1 MLVPKGVNFIKAM
14 KFHFE
19 KLINR
24 IAEADNQEKIKENET
39 ILMLSMLGLMLLL
52 AAVIS
57 GIIGTYWQ
65 ERLIMVVIVT
75 GCLFCCGLFMM
86 LLIRLKQDT
95 RLKTHLMSIALL
107 LGLLA
112 TFVAYYQRV
121 TIIFWMIFLIMI
133 IMSNMMIQRTLFYYM
148 IIAGVLFFPVS
159 LLYYPIASIQ
169 IDDAF
174 NLTLVAVLSCIIAAS
189 IVTNRIYQQILVK
202 KSAIYAD
209 TVSQKEDLNQLY
221 DDVVAHQQQL
231 KAQNEL
237 LFLYNTQIEANQERL
252 EFLAYTD
259 TLTGMPNRKMI
270 LEQIDLMIDLNRE
283 NPHHFAL
290 VFIDLDNF
298 KKINDSMGHGA
309 GDLLLQQVTARLR
322 KTMDDKDLL
331 GRLGGD
337 ELAILIRRQISDEKI
352 LGDTQELLNLLGNP
366 FRLDD
371 KAVIITASF
380 GIAIWPVDA
389 STSGDLLKAADT
401 AMYKA
406 KAMGKNCVQ
415 FYRKEM
421 KTEVLYKMELEN
433 QMIEAFEKEMF
444 FVEYQPIVD
453 VADQKKASFEALL
466 RWEAPGRG
474 LVSPAEFIP
483 MAEEI
488 GLIGELGEWVL
499 RQACEKIK
507 EVREQYDIDIHIAV
521 NVSAVQMKRPD
532 FLTGVKAVIR
542 ETGTPPARLTFE
554 ITESVFIGNMA
565 QAIEIIRDLKDFGVM
580 ISLDD
585 FGTGYSSLSYL
596 LQLPIDVL
604 KIDRSFIALIEKEEK
619 NNRIVGSIIEMVH
632 GLGIQ
637 VVAEGVEEIPQFD
650 FLKDKHCDWI
660 QGYLMSRPLGDVAMA
675 EYLLQQRDKD

>member
-1 MLVPKGVNFIKAM
+1 MIFIKTIRA
-14 KFHFE
+14 HFE
-19 KLINR
+19 ELINN
-24 IAEADNQEKIKENET
+24 IAEADNLEKIKANET
-39 ILMLSMLGLMLLL
+39 LLMLSLLGPMLML
-52 AAVIS
+52 AAVVS
-57 GIIGTYWQ
+57 GIIGIYWQ
-65 ERLIMVVIVT
+65 ESLVRVVKVT
-75 GCLFCCGLFMM
+75 SSLFFCGLFMM
-86 LLIRLKQDT
+86 ILIRLKQSNQF
-95 RLKTHLMSIALL
+95 KIHLMSSALL

-112 TFVAYYQRV
+112 TYLAYYQRL
-121 TIIFWMIFLIMI
+121 TIIFWMIILIMV
-133 IMSNMMIQRTLFYYM
+133 IMSNMMVQRTLFNYM
-148 IIAGVLFFPVS
+148 IGGGALYFMASLF
-159 LLYYPIASIQ
+159 YYPTATIQ
-169 IDDAF
+169 IDHAF
-174 NLTLVAVLSCIIAAS
+174 NLTLMAVLLCIIVAS
-189 IVTNRIYQQILVK
+189 IVTNRIYRQILSK

-221 DDVVAHQQQL
+221 DDVIAHQQQL

-237 LFLYNTQIEANQERL
+237 LVLYNTQIEANRERL

-259 TLTGMPNRKMI
+259 TLTGIPNRKMI
-270 LEQIDLMIDLNRE
+270 MEQIDLLIDLNKGS
-283 NPHHFAL
+283 PHHFAL

-309 GDLLLQQVTARLR
+309 GDLLLQQVTSRLR
-322 KTMDDKDLL
+322 EAMDDKDLL

-352 LGDTQELLNLLGNP
+352 LGDTQKLLNQLGNP
-366 FRLDD
+366 FYLED

-389 STSGDLLKAADT
+389 RSSNDLLKAADT

-406 KAMGKNCVQ
+406 KEMGKNSIQ

-433 QMIEAFEKEMF
+433 QMIEAFQKEQF

-453 VADQKKASFEALL
+453 LTDRNKVSFEALM
-466 RWEAPGRG
+466 RWQAPERG

-483 MAEEI
+483 LAEEI
-488 GLIGELGEWVL
+488 GLIGDLGEWVL
-499 RQACEKIK
+499 RQACEKIR
-507 EVREQYDIDIHIAV
+507 EVREQFGIDIRIAV
-521 NVSAVQMKRPD
+521 NVSAVQMKRPG
-532 FLTGVKAVIR
+532 FLAGVKAVIR
-542 ETGTPPARLTFE
+542 EAGTPPEQLTFE
-554 ITESVFIGNMA
+554 ITESVFIGNIE
-565 QAIEIIRDLKDFGVM
+565 QAIEIITELKAFGVL

-604 KIDRSFIALIEKEEK
+604 KIDRSFIAALEKGEK

-637 VVAEGVEEIPQFD
+637 VVAEGVEETLQFD
-650 FLKDKHCDWI
+650 FLKDKQCDWI

-675 EYLLQQRDKD
+675 EYLLRQQEQK

>member
-1 MLVPKGVNFIKAM
+1 
-14 KFHFE
+14 
-19 KLINR
+19 
-24 IAEADNQEKIKENET
+24 
-39 ILMLSMLGLMLLL
+39 
-52 AAVIS
+52 
-57 GIIGTYWQ
+57 
-65 ERLIMVVIVT
+65 
-75 GCLFCCGLFMM
+75 
-86 LLIRLKQDT
+86 
-95 RLKTHLMSIALL
+95 
-107 LGLLA
+107 
-112 TFVAYYQRV
+112 
-121 TIIFWMIFLIMI
+121 MI

-148 IIAGVLFFPVS
+148 IIAGAIFFTAS
-159 LLYYPIASIQ
+159 QFYYPTASIQ

-174 NLTLVAVLSCIIAAS
+174 NLTLMVVLLCIIVAS
-189 IVTNRIYQQILVK
+189 VVSNQIYQQIILK

-209 TVSQKEDLNQLY
+209 TVSQKEDLNLLY
-221 DDVVAHQQQL
+221 DDVIAHHQQL

-237 LFLYNTQIEANQERL
+237 LFLYNTEIEANQERL

-270 LEQIDLMIDLNRE
+270 LEQIDLMIDLNKE

-309 GDLLLQQVTARLR
+309 GDLLLQQVTIRLR
-322 KTMDDKDLL
+322 NAMDDKDLL

-337 ELAILIRRQISDEKI
+337 ELAILVRRQISDEKI
-352 LGDTQELLNLLGNP
+352 LGDIQKLLNLLGNP
-366 FRLDD
+366 FKLDD
-371 KAVIITASF
+371 KSAIITASF

-389 STSGDLLKAADT
+389 SNSSDLLKAADT

-406 KAMGKNCVQ
+406 KAMGKNCIQ

-453 VADQKKASFEALL
+453 VEDQKKASFEALL
-466 RWEAPGRG
+466 RWDAPGRG

-499 RQACEKIK
+499 RQACGKIR
-507 EVREQYDIDIHIAV
+507 EVREQYGMDIHIAV

-532 FLTGVKAVIR
+532 FLAGVKAVIQ
-542 ETGTPPARLTFE
+542 EAGTPPERLTIE
-554 ITESVFIGNMA
+554 ITESVFIGNME
-565 QAIEIIRDLKDFGVM
+565 QAIAIISDLKEFGVL

-604 KIDRSFIALIEKEEK
+604 KIDRSFIASIEKGEK

-637 VVAEGVEEIPQFD
+637 VVAEGVEEISQFD
-650 FLKDKHCDWI
+650 FLKDKNCDWI
-660 QGYLMSRPLGDVAMA
+660 QGYLMSRPLGDAAMA
-675 EYLLQQRDKD
+675 EYLLRQQDEE

>member
-1 MLVPKGVNFIKAM
+1 MIFIKTIQ
-14 KFHFE
+14 FYFE
-19 KLINR
+19 KIINR
-24 IAEADNQEKIKENET
+24 IAESDNLEQIKENET
-39 ILMLSMLGLMLLL
+39 ILMLSMLGPMLLM
-52 AAVIS
+52 AAVVS

-65 ERLIMVVIVT
+65 EPPVRVLSVT
-75 GCLFCCGLFMM
+75 STLFFCGLFLMI
-86 LLIRLKQDT
+86 LIRLKQSK
-95 RLKTHLMSIALL
+95 RLKIHLMSIALL

-112 TFVAYYQRV
+112 TYLAYYERF
-121 TIIFWMIFLIMI
+121 TIIFWMIILIMI

-148 IIAGVLFFPVS
+148 IIAGAIFFTAS
-159 LLYYPIASIQ
+159 QFYYPTASIQ

-174 NLTLVAVLSCIIAAS
+174 NLTLMVVLLCIIVAS
-189 IVTNRIYQQILVK
+189 VVSNQIYQQIILK

-209 TVSQKEDLNQLY
+209 TVSQKEDLNLLY
-221 DDVVAHQQQL
+221 DDVIAHHQQL

-237 LFLYNTQIEANQERL
+237 LFLYNTEIEANQERL

-270 LEQIDLMIDLNRE
+270 LEQIDLMIDLNKE

-309 GDLLLQQVTARLR
+309 GDLLLQQVTIRLR
-322 KTMDDKDLL
+322 NAMDDKDLL

-337 ELAILIRRQISDEKI
+337 ELAILVRRQISDEKI
-352 LGDTQELLNLLGNP
+352 LGDIQKLLNLLGNP
-366 FRLDD
+366 FKLDD
-371 KAVIITASF
+371 KSAIITASF

-389 STSGDLLKAADT
+389 SNSSDLLKAADT

-406 KAMGKNCVQ
+406 KAMGKNCIQ

-453 VADQKKASFEALL
+453 VEDQKKASFEALL
-466 RWEAPGRG
+466 RWDAPGRG

-499 RQACEKIK
+499 RQACGKIR
-507 EVREQYDIDIHIAV
+507 EVREQYGMDIHIAV

-532 FLTGVKAVIR
+532 FLAGVKAVIQ
-542 ETGTPPARLTFE
+542 EAGTPPERLTIE
-554 ITESVFIGNMA
+554 ITESVFIGNME
-565 QAIEIIRDLKDFGVM
+565 QAIAIISDLKEFGVL

-604 KIDRSFIALIEKEEK
+604 KIDRSFIASIEKGEK

-637 VVAEGVEEIPQFD
+637 VVAEGVEEISQFD
-650 FLKDKHCDWI
+650 FLKDKNCDWI
-660 QGYLMSRPLGDVAMA
+660 QGYLMSRPLGDAAMA
-675 EYLLQQRDKD
+675 EYLLRQQDEE

>member
-1 MLVPKGVNFIKAM
+1 VNLIKAM

-86 LLIRLKQDT
+86 LLIRMKQDT
-95 RLKTHLMSIALL
+95 RLKTHLMSMALL

-148 IIAGVLFFPVS
+148 LIAGILFFPVS

-174 NLTLVAVLSCIIAAS
+174 NLALVAVLSCIIVAS
-189 IVTNRIYQQILVK
+189 IVTNRIYQQILIK

-270 LEQIDLMIDLNRE
+270 LEQIDLMIDLNKE

-352 LGDTQELLNLLGNP
+352 LGYTQELLNLLGNP

-371 KAVIITASF
+371 KAAIITASF

-433 QMIEAFEKEMF
+433 QLIEAFEKEMF

-453 VADQKKASFEALL
+453 VADQKKAGFEALL
-466 RWEAPGRG
+466 RWEAPDRG

-499 RQACEKIK
+499 RQACEKIR

-532 FLTGVKAVIR
+532 FLAGVKAVIR
-542 ETGTPPARLTFE
+542 ETGTPPERLTFE

-604 KIDRSFIALIEKEEK
+604 KIDRSFIAQIEKEEK
-619 NNRIVGSIIEMVH
+619 NNRIIGSIIEMVH

>member
-1 MLVPKGVNFIKAM
+1 VNFIKAM

-95 RLKTHLMSIALL
+95 RLKTHLMSMALL

-148 IIAGVLFFPVS
+148 LIAGVLFFPVS

-174 NLTLVAVLSCIIAAS
+174 NLALVAVLSCIIAAS
-189 IVTNRIYQQILVK
+189 IVTNRIYQQILIK

>member
-1 MLVPKGVNFIKAM
+1 M
-14 KFHFE
+14 KFYFE
-19 KLINR
+19 KIVNL
-24 IAEADNQEKIKENET
+24 IAEADDREKIKVNET
-39 ILMLSMLGLMLLL
+39 ILMLSMLGPMLLM

-65 ERLIMVVIVT
+65 ERLIMVVIAT
-75 GCLFCCGLFMM
+75 SSLFFCGLFMM
-86 LLIRLKQDT
+86 ILIRLEQDT
-95 RLKTHLMSIALL
+95 RLKTHFMSIALL
-107 LGLLA
+107 LGLLV
-112 TFVAYYQRV
+112 TFVAYYERI
-121 TIIFWMIFLIMI
+121 TIIFWMIILIMI
-133 IMSNMMIQRTLFYYM
+133 IMSNTMIQRTLFYYM
-148 IIAGVLFFPVS
+148 IVGGVVFFPVS

-174 NLTLVAVLSCIIAAS
+174 NLTLVAVLLCIIVAS
-189 IVTNRIYQQILVK
+189 VVTNRIYQQILVK

-209 TVSQKEDLNQLY
+209 TVSQKEDINQLY
-221 DDVVAHQQQL
+221 EDVFAHHQQL
-231 KAQNEL
+231 KAQNDLL
-237 LFLYNTQIEANQERL
+237 LFYNTEFEANQERL

-270 LEQIDLMIDLNRE
+270 LEQIDLMIDLNKE

-309 GDLLLQQVTARLR
+309 GDLLLQQLTTRLR
-322 KTMDDKDLL
+322 NAMDDKDLL

-337 ELAILIRRQISDEKI
+337 ELAILIRRQISNEKI
-352 LGDTQELLNLLGNP
+352 FVDTQKLQNLLGNP

-371 KAVIITASF
+371 KSVIITASF

-389 STSGDLLKAADT
+389 STSSDLLKAADT

-406 KAMGKNCVQ
+406 KATGKNCIQ

-421 KTEVLYKMELEN
+421 RSEVLYKMELEN

-488 GLIGELGEWVL
+488 GFIGELGEWVL
-499 RQACEKIK
+499 RQACAKIK
-507 EVREQYDIDIHIAV
+507 EVRERYDIDIHIAV
-521 NVSAVQMKRPD
+521 NISAVQMKRPD
-532 FLTGVKAVIR
+532 FLAGVKAVFR
-542 ETGTPPARLTFE
+542 ETGTPPERLTFE
-554 ITESVFIGNMA
+554 ITESVFIGNME
-565 QAIEIIRDLKDFGVM
+565 QAIDTIRDLKKFGVM

-604 KIDRSFIALIEKEEK
+604 KIDRSFIALLQKEDK

-637 VVAEGVEEIPQFD
+637 VVAEGVEEILQLD

-660 QGYLMSRPLGDVAMA
+660 QGYLMSRPLGDAALA
-675 EYLLQQRDKD
+675 EYLLQHEDEK

>member
-1 MLVPKGVNFIKAM
+1 M
-14 KFHFE
+14 
-19 KLINR
+19 
-24 IAEADNQEKIKENET
+24 
-39 ILMLSMLGLMLLL
+39 
-52 AAVIS
+52 
-57 GIIGTYWQ
+57 II
-65 ERLIMVVIVT
+65 
-75 GCLFCCGLFMM
+75 
-86 LLIRLKQDT
+86 
-95 RLKTHLMSIALL
+95 
-107 LGLLA
+107 
-112 TFVAYYQRV
+112 
-121 TIIFWMIFLIMI
+121 LIMI

-148 IIAGVLFFPVS
+148 IIAGAIFFTAS
-159 LLYYPIASIQ
+159 QFYYPTASIQ

-174 NLTLVAVLSCIIAAS
+174 NLTLMVVLLCIIVAS
-189 IVTNRIYQQILVK
+189 VVSNQIYQQIILK

-209 TVSQKEDLNQLY
+209 TVSQKEDLNLLY
-221 DDVVAHQQQL
+221 DDVIAHHQQL

-237 LFLYNTQIEANQERL
+237 LFLYNTEIEANQERL

-270 LEQIDLMIDLNRE
+270 LEQIDLMIDLNKE

-309 GDLLLQQVTARLR
+309 GDLLLQQVTIRLR
-322 KTMDDKDLL
+322 NAMDDKDLL

-337 ELAILIRRQISDEKI
+337 ELAILVRRQISDEKI
-352 LGDTQELLNLLGNP
+352 LGDIQKLLNLLGNP
-366 FRLDD
+366 FKLDD
-371 KAVIITASF
+371 KSAIITASF

-389 STSGDLLKAADT
+389 SNSSDLLKAADT

-406 KAMGKNCVQ
+406 KAMGKNCIQ

-453 VADQKKASFEALL
+453 VEDQKKASFEALL
-466 RWEAPGRG
+466 RWDAPGRG

-499 RQACEKIK
+499 RQACGKIR
-507 EVREQYDIDIHIAV
+507 EVREQYGMDIHIAV

-532 FLTGVKAVIR
+532 FLAGVKAVIQ
-542 ETGTPPARLTFE
+542 EAGTPPERLTIE
-554 ITESVFIGNMA
+554 ITESVFIGNME
-565 QAIEIIRDLKDFGVM
+565 QAIAIISDLKEFGVL

-604 KIDRSFIALIEKEEK
+604 KIDRSFIASIEKGEK

-637 VVAEGVEEIPQFD
+637 VVAEGVEEISQFD
-650 FLKDKHCDWI
+650 FLKDKNCDWI
-660 QGYLMSRPLGDVAMA
+660 QGYLMSRPLGDAAMA
-675 EYLLQQRDKD
+675 EYLLRQQDEE

>member
-1 MLVPKGVNFIKAM
+1 VNLIKAM

-95 RLKTHLMSIALL
+95 RLKTHLMSMALL

-148 IIAGVLFFPVS
+148 LIAGILFFPVS

-174 NLTLVAVLSCIIAAS
+174 NLTLVAVLSCIIVAS
-189 IVTNRIYQQILVK
+189 IVTNRIYQQILIK

-270 LEQIDLMIDLNRE
+270 LEQIDLMIDLNKE

-453 VADQKKASFEALL
+453 VADQKKAGFEALL

-474 LVSPAEFIP
+474 LVSPDEFIP

-499 RQACEKIK
+499 RQACEKIR

-532 FLTGVKAVIR
+532 FLAGVKAVIR
-542 ETGTPPARLTFE
+542 ETGIPPDRLTFE
-554 ITESVFIGNMA
+554 ITESVFIGNMV

-619 NNRIVGSIIEMVH
+619 NNRIIGSIIEMVH
-632 GLGIQ
+632 GFGIQ

>member
-1 MLVPKGVNFIKAM
+1 MIKAM

-86 LLIRLKQDT
+86 LLIRMKQDT
-95 RLKTHLMSIALL
+95 RLKTHLMSMALL

-148 IIAGVLFFPVS
+148 LIAGILFFPVS

-174 NLTLVAVLSCIIAAS
+174 NLALVAVLSCIIVAS
-189 IVTNRIYQQILVK
+189 IVTNRIYQQILIK

-270 LEQIDLMIDLNRE
+270 LEQIDLMIDLNKE

-352 LGDTQELLNLLGNP
+352 LGYTQELLNLLGNP

-371 KAVIITASF
+371 KAAIITASF

-433 QMIEAFEKEMF
+433 QLIEAFEKEMF

-453 VADQKKASFEALL
+453 VADQKKAGFEALL
-466 RWEAPGRG
+466 RWEAPDRG

-499 RQACEKIK
+499 RQACEKIR

-532 FLTGVKAVIR
+532 FLAGVKAVIR
-542 ETGTPPARLTFE
+542 ETGTPPERLTFE

-604 KIDRSFIALIEKEEK
+604 KIDRSFIAQIEKEEK
-619 NNRIVGSIIEMVH
+619 NNRIIGSIIEMVH

>member
-1 MLVPKGVNFIKAM
+1 MIFIKTIQA
-14 KFHFE
+14 HFE
-19 KLINR
+19 KIIDR
-24 IAEADNQEKIKENET
+24 IAESDNPEKIRESET
-39 ILMLSMLGLMLLL
+39 ILMLSLLGPMLLL
-52 AAVIS
+52 ATVIS
-57 GIIGTYWQ
+57 QIIGVYWQ
-65 ERLIMVVIVT
+65 ERLIGVLIVT
-75 GCLFCCGLFMM
+75 SSLFFCGLFMM
-86 LLIRLKQDT
+86 ILIRLKQPN
-95 RLKTHLMSIALL
+95 RLKIHLMSIALL
-107 LGLLA
+107 IGLLM
-112 TFVAYYQRV
+112 TFVIYYERV
-121 TIIFWMIFLIMI
+121 TIIFWMMILIMI

-148 IIAGVLFFPVS
+148 IIGGAIFFTGSLF
-159 LLYYPIASIQ
+159 YYPKASIQ

-174 NLTLVAVLSCIIAAS
+174 NLTLLAVLFCIVVAS
-189 IVTNRIYQQILVK
+189 VVTNRIYQQIFVK
-202 KSAIYAD
+202 KSAIYAN
-209 TVSQKEDLNQLY
+209 TISQKEDLNQLY
-221 DDVVAHQQQL
+221 DDVMAHQQQL

-237 LFLYNTQIEANQERL
+237 LRLYNTEIEANRERL

-259 TLTGMPNRKMI
+259 TLTGIPNRKMI
-270 LEQIDLMIDLNRE
+270 LEQIDLLIDLNKE

-309 GDLLLQQVTARLR
+309 GDLLLKQVTTRLR
-322 KTMDDKDLL
+322 NAMDDKDLL

-337 ELAILIRRQISDEKI
+337 ELAILIRRPISDEKI
-352 LGDTQELLNLLGNP
+352 LGDTQKYLNLLGNP

-371 KAVIITASF
+371 KSAIITASF

-389 STSGDLLKAADT
+389 KNSSDLLKAADT

-406 KAMGKNCVQ
+406 KAMGKNSIQ

-433 QMIEAFEKEMF
+433 QLIEAFEKGMF
-444 FVEYQPIVD
+444 FVEYQPIVEL
-453 VADQKKASFEALL
+453 VDQKKASFEALL
-466 RWEAPGRG
+466 RWKAPGRG

-499 RQACEKIK
+499 RQACGKIK
-507 EVREQYDIDIHIAV
+507 EVREQFDIDIRIAV
-521 NVSAVQMKRPD
+521 NVSAVQMKRPG
-532 FLTGVKAVIR
+532 FLEGIKTVIR
-542 ETGTPPARLTFE
+542 ETGTPPERLTFE
-554 ITESVFIGNMA
+554 ITESVFIGNME
-565 QAIEIIRDLKDFGVM
+565 QAIAIIRDLKQFGVM

-604 KIDRSFIALIEKEEK
+604 KIDRSFIASIEKGEK

-637 VVAEGVEEIPQFD
+637 VVAEGVEEILQFD
-650 FLKDKHCDWI
+650 FLKDKNCDWI
-660 QGYLMSRPLGDVAMA
+660 QGYLMSRPLGDIAMA
-675 EYLLQQRDKD
+675 EYLLRQRAE

>member
-1 MLVPKGVNFIKAM
+1 VIFIKTIQA
-14 KFHFE
+14 HFE
-19 KLINR
+19 ELING
-24 IAEADNQEKIKENET
+24 IAESDNLEKVKENET
-39 ILMLSMLGLMLLL
+39 LLMLSLAGPMLLL
-52 AAVIS
+52 AAVVS

-65 ERLIMVVIVT
+65 ESLVRVVKVT
-75 GCLFCCGLFMM
+75 SSLFCCGLFMM
-86 LLIRLKQDT
+86 ILIRLKQSNL
-95 RLKTHLMSIALL
+95 LKIHLMSSALA

-112 TFVAYYQRV
+112 TYLAYYERF
-121 TIIFWMIFLIMI
+121 TIIFWMIILIMI
-133 IMSNMMIQRTLFYYM
+133 IMSNMMIQRTLFNYM
-148 IIAGVLFFPVS
+148 IGGGALFFTAS
-159 LLYYPIASIQ
+159 LVYYPTATIQ
-169 IDDAF
+169 IDHAF
-174 NLTLVAVLSCIIAAS
+174 NLTLMVVLLCIIVAS
-189 IVTNRIYQQILVK
+189 VVTNRIYRQIMMK

-221 DDVVAHQQQL
+221 DDVLAHQQQL

-237 LFLYNTQIEANQERL
+237 LLLYNNQIEANRERL

-259 TLTGMPNRKMI
+259 TLTGIPNRKMI
-270 LEQIDLMIDLNRE
+270 MEQIDLLIDLNKGS
-283 NPHHFAL
+283 PHHFAL

-309 GDLLLQQVTARLR
+309 GDLLLQLVTSRLR
-322 KTMDDKDLL
+322 KAMDDKDLL

-352 LGDTQELLNLLGNP
+352 LGDTQKLLNLLGNP

-371 KAVIITASF
+371 KSVIITASF

-389 STSGDLLKAADT
+389 RSSNDLLKAADT

-406 KAMGKNCVQ
+406 KAMGKNSIQ

-421 KTEVLYKMELEN
+421 KSEVLYKMELEN
-433 QMIEAFEKEMF
+433 QMIEAFQKELF

-453 VADQKKASFEALL
+453 LADPQKVSFEALM
-466 RWEAPGRG
+466 RWQAPGRG

-499 RQACEKIK
+499 RQACEKIR
-507 EVREQYDIDIHIAV
+507 EVREQFGIDIRIAV
-521 NVSAVQMKRPD
+521 NVSAVQMKRPG
-532 FLTGVKAVIR
+532 FLAGVKAVIR
-542 ETGTPPARLTFE
+542 EAGTPPERLTFE
-554 ITESVFIGNMA
+554 ITESVFIGNME
-565 QAIEIIRDLKDFGVM
+565 QAIEIINDLKEFGVL

-604 KIDRSFIALIEKEEK
+604 KIDRSFIAALEKEEK

-637 VVAEGVEEIPQFD
+637 VVAEGVEETLQFD

-660 QGYLMSRPLGDVAMA
+660 QGYLMSRPLGDAAMA
-675 EYLLQQRDKD
+675 EYLLRQQDKK

>member
-1 MLVPKGVNFIKAM
+1 ML
-14 KFHFE
+14 
-19 KLINR
+19 
-24 IAEADNQEKIKENET
+24 
-39 ILMLSMLGLMLLL
+39 
-52 AAVIS
+52 
-57 GIIGTYWQ
+57 
-65 ERLIMVVIVT
+65 
-75 GCLFCCGLFMM
+75 
-86 LLIRLKQDT
+86 
-95 RLKTHLMSIALL
+95 
-107 LGLLA
+107 
-112 TFVAYYQRV
+112 
-121 TIIFWMIFLIMI
+121 
-133 IMSNMMIQRTLFYYM
+133 
-148 IIAGVLFFPVS
+148 IAGILFFPVS

-174 NLTLVAVLSCIIAAS
+174 NLALVAVLSCIIVAS
-189 IVTNRIYQQILVK
+189 IVTNRIYQQILIK

-270 LEQIDLMIDLNRE
+270 LEQIDLMIDLNKE

-352 LGDTQELLNLLGNP
+352 LGYTQELLNLLGNP

-371 KAVIITASF
+371 KAAIITASF

-433 QMIEAFEKEMF
+433 QLIEAFEKEMF

-453 VADQKKASFEALL
+453 VADQKKAGFEALL
-466 RWEAPGRG
+466 RWEAPDRG

-499 RQACEKIK
+499 RQACEKIR

-532 FLTGVKAVIR
+532 FLAGVKAVIR
-542 ETGTPPARLTFE
+542 ETGTPPERLTFE

-604 KIDRSFIALIEKEEK
+604 KIDRSFIAQIEKEEK
-619 NNRIVGSIIEMVH
+619 NNRIIGSIIEMVH